1 MAQENKIEKDKDIDI
16 VCILTGNGLKDTSV
30 VVNEETEKQIRF
42 FKPDI
47 QSSKSYDTYLISART
62 TIP

>member
-42 FKPDI
+42 FKPDLDELR
-47 QSSKSYDTYLISART
+47 KLFR
-62 TIP
+62 